1 MPQYKVEFLPQ
12 NLIIRRDNRGEA
24 FQGAIQTIE
33 GMINS
38 YASQGWILDQI
49 AQVSVAEN
57 PGCLAGLFGA
67 KAMYANYNVLILRS
81 PT

>member
-1 MPQYKVEFLPQ
+1 MSQYKVEFLPQ
-12 NLIIRRDNRGEA
+12 NLVIRRDNRGEA

-33 GMINS
+33 GMINH
-38 YASQGWILDQI
+38 YASKGWALDQI

-67 KAMYANYNVLILRS
+67 KVVYATYNVLIFRL
-81 PT
+81 PA